1 MDFHDFILLHG
12 RDCLFMDEGF
22 AMWRITHK
30 SLSQQPL
37 RFEHTHSILLVCS
50 GSLCI
55 NVDDHPYQLQKNG
68 IADII
73 DTVRIELTEASHDL
87 EAYQLIFTHAF
98 LTDQI
103 KHRPPFPFSYVLEA
117 KQNPVSIVS
126 NQIMKTYM
134 MRIAAIESV
143 LQNHTHYFRLEI
155 LRSTFWML
163 LLDIANTYL
172 HHAENDRTQ
181 KESGRMRDIFEHFI
195 SLLPRHIMESHT
207 VGFYASKLCITPQY
221 LSRIVRKISGQSVS
235 EMINR
240 LLIGELIKL
249 LDDTDKS
256 MQEIA
261 EQLHFADQA
270 TMTKFFKRHKGIS
283 PTEYRK
289 RNK

>member
-1 MDFHDFILLHG
+1 
-12 RDCLFMDEGF
+12 
-22 AMWRITHK
+22 
-30 SLSQQPL
+30 
-37 RFEHTHSILLVCS
+37 
-50 GSLCI
+50 
-55 NVDDHPYQLQKNG
+55 
-68 IADII
+68 
-73 DTVRIELTEASHDL
+73 
-87 EAYQLIFTHAF
+87 
-98 LTDQI
+98 
-103 KHRPPFPFSYVLEA
+103 
-117 KQNPVSIVS
+117 
-126 NQIMKTYM
+126 

-143 LQNHTHYFRLEI
+143 LQNHTHYFRLEM

-289 RNK
+289 LNK